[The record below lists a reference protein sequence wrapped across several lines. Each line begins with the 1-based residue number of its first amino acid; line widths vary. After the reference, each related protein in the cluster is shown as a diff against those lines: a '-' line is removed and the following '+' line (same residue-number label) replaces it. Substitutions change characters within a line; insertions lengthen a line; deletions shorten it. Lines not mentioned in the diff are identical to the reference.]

1 MCGTA
6 SSRGPSEGSNSPRV
20 AALEVFLQPHIW
32 YGSATRIDTEEMDR
46 LLKEADGIE
55 IAHAVA
61 EIEVLRNTM
70 PAFDSPGS
78 RQVVAGISAALRALG
93 RG

>member
-1 MCGTA
+1 
-6 SSRGPSEGSNSPRV
+6 
-20 AALEVFLQPHIW
+20 
-32 YGSATRIDTEEMDR
+32 MDR
-46 LLKEADGIE
+46 LLKEADAIE

-78 RQVVAGISAALRALG
+78 RPVVAGISAALRALG